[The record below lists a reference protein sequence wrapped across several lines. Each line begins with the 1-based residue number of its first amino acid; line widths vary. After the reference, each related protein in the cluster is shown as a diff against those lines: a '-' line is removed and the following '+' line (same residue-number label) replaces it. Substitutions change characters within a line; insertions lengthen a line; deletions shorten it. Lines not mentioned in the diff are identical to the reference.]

1 MLRATDPRGYAASIR
16 AIGFVN
22 LIPRLGAIRSP
33 TLVIVGEKDPGTP
46 PAMAEVLH
54 EKIPG
59 ARLVDPARRHA
70 LLGGGGGG
78 RLQPRG
84 GRVSRGGVATTFG
97 WHLLDTG
104 GGPS

>member
-1 MLRATDPRGYAASIR
+1 MRAMLHATDPRGYAASIR

-33 TLVIVGEKDPGTP
+33 TLVMVGERDPGTP

-59 ARLVDPARRHA
+59 ARLVILPGAMHCSAVEEAAAFNRA
-70 LLGGGGGG
+70 VEEFLAEG
-78 RLQPRG
+78 
-84 GRVSRGGVATTFG
+84 S
-97 WHLLDTG
+97 
-104 GGPS
+104 